1 MRHEVI
7 GIQSKKDM
15 DQSRQLPESPFV
27 QLPPAVHRCNC
38 VSCTYAW
45 PHLNQ
50 VQLVSENNNRTQ
62 SNEHHTYFNFLAL
75 SHRVLG

>member
-7 GIQSKKDM
+7 EFQSKKDV

-27 QLPPAVHRCNC
+27 QLSQAAHRCNC

-45 PHLNQ
+45 SHLDQ
-50 VQLVSENNNRTQ
+50 VQSVSENSNHTQ
-62 SNEHHTYFNFLAL
+62 SNKHHTYFNFLAL
-75 SHRVLG
+75 SHRVLD